1 MRCLAFDTATP
12 RLTVAVG
19 AADEELAA
27 LDVWAPR
34 DHMARL
40 FPQIRHVLRVGGGL
54 EMEDLDAIVVGL
66 GPGSFTG
73 VRIGVAAAKAVARAA
88 KLPLYGVPSLDA
100 VAEGLTCA
108 VRPMA
113 VVADAARG
121 EVYPMIY
128 TRLGGRMER
137 LAEGFTVHRA
147 AEAAQAMASE
157 IGGASP
163 RGGEGVGSGAH
174 AGTVP
179 LLAGDGLVRHLA
191 AFLEALPGAEVA
203 PRADWYPRARA
214 LIVRAEAL
222 AESQSGDPDTVL
234 PIYTRLSDAEETER
248 AGGGGA
254 AGAAG
259 ETAAAGETGATP

>member
-19 AADEELAA
+19 TADEELAA

-40 FPQIRHVLRVGGGL
+40 FPQIEHVLCVGGGL
-54 EMEDLDAIVVGL
+54 EIGDLDAIVVGV

-108 VRPMA
+108 DRPMV

-121 EVYPMIY
+121 EVYPMVY
-128 TRLGGRMER
+128 ARLGGRLER
-137 LAEGFTVHRA
+137 LGEGLFTVARA
-147 AEAAQAMASE
+147 ADAARAIAAE
-157 IGGASP
+157 VGGASH
-163 RGGEGVGSGAH
+163 GKGDSAGSGSGA
-174 AGTVP
+174 TP
-179 LLAGDGLVRHLA
+179 LLAGDGLARYLDV
-191 AFLEALPGAEVA
+191 FLVAIPTADVA
-203 PRADWYPRARA
+203 PRADWYPRAGA
-214 LIVRAEAL
+214 LIARARAL

-234 PIYTRLSDAEETER
+234 PIYTRLSDAEEAER
-248 AGGGGA
+248 AGGAAETPSAG
-254 AGAAG
+254 AGAA
-259 ETAAAGETGATP
+259 P

>member
-19 AADEELAA
+19 TADEELAA

-40 FPQIRHVLRVGGGL
+40 FPQIQHVLHLAGGL
-54 EMEDLDAIVVGL
+54 EMEDLDAIVVGV

-73 VRIGVAAAKAVARAA
+73 VRIGVAAAKGVARAA

-108 VRPMA
+108 DRPMV

-121 EVYPMIY
+121 EVYPMVY
-128 TRLGGRMER
+128 VRLGGRLER
-137 LAEGFTVHRA
+137 LGEGFTVARA
-147 AEAAQAMASE
+147 ADAARAIEAES
-157 IGGASP
+157 
-163 RGGEGVGSGAH
+163 GV
-174 AGTVP
+174 
-179 LLAGDGLVRHLA
+179 LAGDGLVRHLDV
-191 AFLEALPGAEVA
+191 FLEALPSAEVA
-203 PRADWYPRARA
+203 PRGDWYPRAGA
-214 LIVRAEAL
+214 LVRRAEAL

-234 PIYTRLSDAEETER
+234 PIYTRLSDAEEAER
-248 AGGGGA
+248 AGGAGRP

-259 ETAAAGETGATP
+259 PGAGAAP